1 MNKYYIGSQGFK
13 TKKESEEYTRRIV
26 NELKTSRIT
35 KEDKYFSFFNDLIK
49 NHPECDEKIGCGI
62 DYFFIQ
68 PNVLNKKAYQTMI
81 RRIDESIIDFS
92 WVYCCQ
98 FKIRPSTTDLYTAM
112 RQAIAP
118 DMIKFKKEQIELQC
132 SLCQVSDLNYS
143 DYHVDHNEPPFRT
156 IRDNFTSLPG
166 SMIPL
171 NFSSCP
177 QTYASIFRDEDIEFK
192 NNWIKYHN
200 DSCSLQILCRDCN
213 LKKH

>member
-35 KEDKYFSFFNDLIK
+35 KDDKYFSFFNDLIK

-118 DMIKFKKEQIELQC
+118 DMIKFKKEQIELQ
-132 SLCQVSDLNYS
+132 
-143 DYHVDHNEPPFRT
+143 
-156 IRDNFTSLPG
+156 
-166 SMIPL
+166 
-171 NFSSCP
+171 
-177 QTYASIFRDEDIEFK
+177 K
-192 NNWIKYHN
+192 K
-200 DSCSLQILCRDCN
+200 LQDP
-213 LKKH
+213 